1 MLWANPEKVDTLV
14 QNYRGPL
21 STDFSWDMLDRKT
34 LAVFARE
41 IMLCNQIHDRTIM
54 PILGSRWN
62 MAAMTAVAIDEWMGA
77 SPVYNARN
85 RDLHNI
91 QGDGVDVIM
100 KGFQLDIGA
109 PHMWLEFHY
118 DVKSHDL
125 GYFWLT
131 SCGAYNHVR
140 ALTGGDPAT
149 ETQICVHMEDPTFD
163 ATVMAVNRGARC
175 TPIFRPPHGDTIPP
189 EGPCRWQVTI
199 EDRIGAVQTNEF
211 TEIVRKTRAGQFQF
225 SRTNITDDGL
235 ADYSGP
241 FKRDFRLEDLASS
254 TLLAQ
259 TKEFALDVHLLQRAC
274 YLSITQRFGSETVAD
289 LISEHWAAMAP
300 LYQARSRRLF
310 GIEGDDMNA
319 ILKLLQLDHHFV
331 PEYLRTSVELVSPLQ
346 GIFRIHDCA
355 ALAEGEAG
363 GVLTTLLAGDASGL
377 SQVVAAVNPRARATR
392 LPQDSKAELAFDI
405 LIDPEVEPIQ
415 PSPYA
420 ELAGMN
426 GLNELDLTEHT
437 YRYQD

>member
-1 MLWANPEKVDTLV
+1 
-14 QNYRGPL
+14 
-21 STDFSWDMLDRKT
+21 MLDKKT

-54 PILGSRWN
+54 PILGSHWD

-91 QGDGVDVIM
+91 HGDGVDVIM

-175 TPIFRPPHGDTIPP
+175 TPIFRPP
-189 EGPCRWQVTI
+189 GPCRWQVTI
-199 EDRIGAVQTNEF
+199 EDRIGAVQTNDF
-211 TEIVRKTRAGQFQF
+211 TDLVQKTRAGQFQF
-225 SRTNITDDGL
+225 SRTCTTDDGL

-274 YLSITQRFGSETVAD
+274 YLSIAQRFGSETVAD

-310 GIEGDDMNA
+310 GIEGDDMSA

-331 PEYLRTSVELVSPLQ
+331 PEYLRTSVELVNPQQ

-363 GVLTTLLAGDASGL
+363 GVLTTLLAGDARGL
-377 SQVVAAVNPRARATR
+377 SQVVAAANPRARAVR
-392 LPQDSKAELAFDI
+392 LPQDSEAELAFDI
-405 LIDPEVEPIQ
+405 RIDPEVEPVT

-420 ELAGMN
+420 KLAGMN
-426 GLNELDLTEHT
+426 GLNELDLTEHI